1 LRTPAFGK
9 PERNH
14 DLDGAAEF
22 ITGGLA
28 MKRLKIKQV
37 DVFTKT
43 PLCGNPAAVVMDA
56 RGLAIQ
62 EMQAI
67 AREMN
72 LSETTFVLPATSSES
87 DYRLRIFTPRSELP
101 FAGHPT
107 IATVH
112 AIIEEGR
119 LFNGRVPSLV
129 KQECGIGIVTTGL
142 EKKDA
147 ELFFMVTH
155 AEPQWTRVELGR
167 QHSADMIGCRE
178 DDFFTGFPLEIVS
191 TGVQW
196 LIMPLRTL
204 RAVKTLSPN
213 MDLVEKT
220 CAATKAVGV
229 TVFASEAERSGHAV
243 HVRSF
248 APGLGITED
257 PVCGTG
263 NGAVAAYIAKHA
275 LMSGEKLEYLAEQG
289 LEVQRPGTVLVK
301 AERQNNG
308 GWRIQVGG
316 QAVTVLEGEIQI

>member
-1 LRTPAFGK
+1 MK
-9 PERNH
+9 P
-14 DLDGAAEF
+14 
-22 ITGGLA
+22 
-28 MKRLKIKQV
+28 LKIKQV
-37 DVFTKT
+37 DVFTRT

-56 RGLAIQ
+56 RGLNVQ

-129 KQECGIGIVTTGL
+129 RQECGIGIVTIGL
-142 EKKDA
+142 ETHA
-147 ELFFMVTH
+147 GGLIFMVTQ
-155 AEPQWTRVELGR
+155 AEPQWTPVDLER
-167 QHSADMIGCRE
+167 QHGADMIWCRD
-178 DDFFTGFPLEIVS
+178 DDFSTGVPWEIVS
-191 TGVQW
+191 TGVPW
-196 LIMPLRTL
+196 LIIPLRTL
-204 RAVKTLSPN
+204 RAVKTLKPN
-213 MDLVEKT
+213 MGLVEKT
-220 CAATKAVGV
+220 CAVMKAAGV
-229 TVFASEAERSGHAV
+229 TVFSLEAERAGYAV

-248 APGLGITED
+248 APGLGVPED

-263 NGAVAAYIAKHA
+263 NGAVAAYMAKHA

-289 LEVQRPGTVLVK
+289 LEIQRPGTVVVK
-301 AERQNNG
+301 AEREKNG
-308 GWRIQVGG
+308 KWKIQVGG

>member
-1 LRTPAFGK
+1 
-9 PERNH
+9 
-14 DLDGAAEF
+14 
-22 ITGGLA
+22 

-56 RGLAIQ
+56 RGLAVQ

-112 AIIEEGR
+112 AIVEEGQ
-119 LFNGRVPSLV
+119 LFNNRLPHLV
-129 KQECGIGIVTTGL
+129 RQQCGIGIITIGL
-142 EKKDA
+142 ERQDA
-147 ELFFMVTH
+147 GLIFMVSQ
-155 AEPQWTRVELGR
+155 AEPQWTPVDLERR
-167 QHSADMIGCRE
+167 HSADMILCRE
-178 DDFFTGFPLEIVS
+178 DDFFTGLPSEIVS

-204 RAVKTLSPN
+204 RAMKTLNPKL
-213 MDLVEKT
+213 DLVEKT
-220 CAATKAVGV
+220 CAAMKAVGV
-229 TVFASEAERSGHAV
+229 TVFSLEAERAGHAV

-248 APGLGITED
+248 APGLGIPED

-263 NGAVAAYIAKHA
+263 NGAVAAYIAKYA
-275 LMSGEKLEYLAEQG
+275 LMSGEKLEYRAEQG
-289 LEVQRPGTVLVK
+289 LEIQRPGTVIVK
-301 AERQNNG
+301 AERKKNR
-308 GWRIQVGG
+308 GWKIMVGG